1 MSLFDSKNAAALKMK
16 ELDANELISGIVNTF
31 MVKVNNIGG
40 TITTSLEADDSFVC
54 VDEMHFTNVVF
65 NLMDNAVK
73 YRRADAPLA
82 LEITTRSSGGKFVLT
97 IKDNGIGVKREHL
110 KRIFDRF
117 FRVQGGNVHNV
128 KGLGL
133 GLAYVKQIVQAHG
146 GSIRA
151 ESESGVGTTFV
162 IVLPLK

>member
-1 MSLFDSKNAAALKMK
+1 
-16 ELDANELISGIVNTF
+16 
-31 MVKVNNIGG
+31 
-40 TITTSLEADDSFVC
+40 
-54 VDEMHFTNVVF
+54 
-65 NLMDNAVK
+65 MDNAVK

-82 LEITTRSSGGKFVLT
+82 LEVMTRNSGGKFVLT